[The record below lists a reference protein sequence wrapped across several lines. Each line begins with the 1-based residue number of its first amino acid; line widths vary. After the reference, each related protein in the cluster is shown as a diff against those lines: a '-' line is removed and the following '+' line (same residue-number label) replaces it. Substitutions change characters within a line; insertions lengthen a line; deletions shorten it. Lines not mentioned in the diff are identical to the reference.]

1 MRMFA
6 AFIFCFM
13 SGLVIGFAISA
24 LHLGAAMTFVAIV
37 AAICLTLYIGSIL
50 A

>member
-1 MRMFA
+1 MFA
-6 AFIFCFM
+6 IAFIFCFI

-37 AAICLTLYIGSIL
+37 AACCFALYIGNIL